1 MRTAA
6 SVPNFVVCRILHR
19 YITVIT
25 KFYDCISDK
34 SW

>member
-6 SVPNFVVCRILHR
+6 SVPNFVVRRILHR

-25 KFYDCISDK
+25 KFY
-34 SW
+34 WLYFW